1 MDYLK
6 VIKNYSK
13 RDKTISLILI
23 GLMAISLVIVGL
35 NAFAPK
41 KTTSPQSYY
50 TEGLVGE
57 LPTLNPLF
65 REYSRVNRELSTLVY
80 SGLTKY
86 NPEKNAFDPDLADFE
101 VSGDGTVFTFTL
113 KDNVEWHDGTPLTAN
128 DILFTYKTVIQN
140 ANFENAVLK
149 SNFEDVSIEL
159 SAENQVTFTLP
170 QANAYFLSH
179 TDTPILP
186 KHILGEIPVEE
197 MLQAITAENSIG
209 TGPYSLKAL
218 QTNADNTKQIDLKL
232 NDKYYG
238 NVPSIKNIRYL
249 VFNNEEELL
258 LNQEALNSIPNLKYE
273 NLNSIDTERFDTESF
288 VLPEYTAIFVN
299 TDVAPLTQSIARKAL
314 SWGANKRDLL
324 ISLPSKEIISGPFF
338 QFEEIG
344 ELMTAN
350 YPAIIDNIESD
361 GWEINDA
368 GVYEKNFYTMDYF
381 LTIQNFPNN
390 PLKNQENE
398 RIVQHLI
405 DSYKKIGVKITPRY
419 LEPAAFSRALQNKDY
434 ELVLAGHSLGNNLD
448 TYSFWHSSQTG
459 TGGTNLSN
467 YQNVV
472 VDNLLENLRQTSNPQ
487 SQRELIQELNLQI
500 KEDVPAIFLYTEKH
514 LFAFDNKIKKRKIL
528 KSYAHS
534 SDRFYNL
541 AQWELKK

>member
-13 RDKTISLILI
+13 RDKQISLILVSLIAVSLIII
-23 GLMAISLVIVGL
+23 GI
-35 NAFAPK
+35 NFFAPK
-41 KTTSPQSYY
+41 NSVNPQTYY

-65 REYSRVNRELSTLVY
+65 REYSRVNRELSSLVY

-86 NPEKNAFDPDLADFE
+86 NPEKNAFDPDLANFE

-113 KDNVEWHDGTPLTAN
+113 KSDIFWQDGTPLTT
-128 DILFTYKTVIQN
+128 DDVLFTYKTIIQN
-140 ANFENAVLK
+140 DNFENAILK
-149 SNFEDVSIEL
+149 SNFIDVDIAL
-159 SAENQVTFTLP
+159 TAENEITFTLP
-170 QANAYFLSH
+170 KANTYFLSH

-186 KHILGEIPVEE
+186 KHIFGEIPVEE
-197 MLQAITAENSIG
+197 MIQAVTPENSIG
-209 TGPYSLKAL
+209 TGPYSLKTL
-218 QTNADNTKQIDLKL
+218 QTNPDFTKQIDLKL
-232 NDKYYG
+232 NEKYYG
-238 NVPSIKNIRYL
+238 NLPTIKNIRFL
-249 VFNNEEELL
+249 IFNSEEELL
-258 LNQEALNSIPNLKYE
+258 LNQEALNSIPYLKYE
-273 NLNSIDTERFDTESF
+273 SLSGLDAATFQTESY
-288 VLPEYTAIFVN
+288 VLPEYTAIFIN
-299 TDVAPLTQSIARKAL
+299 TDIAPLTQSIARKAL
-314 SWGANKRDLL
+314 SWGANKKDLL
-324 ISLPSKEIISGPFF
+324 VSLPSKEIISGPFF

-350 YPAIIDNIESD
+350 YPAIIQEIEAED
-361 GWEINDA
+361 WDINDA
-368 GVYEKNFYTMDYF
+368 GVYEKNGYTMDYT

-390 PLKNQENE
+390 PLKNEENE

-405 DSYKKIGVKITPRY
+405 DSYKKIGVRITPSY
-419 LEPAAFSRALQNKDY
+419 LDPTAFSKALQSKNY
-434 ELVLAGHSLGNNLD
+434 ELILGGHSLGNNLD

-528 KSYAHS
+528 KSYAQP